1 MQIGGALLRGC
12 PRQQQLAQLAIS
24 GGREERAAKQAVGC
38 ALPLQAGAE
47 DRGLVLA
54 RIAAENMWVCR
65 QYGKGGERNGSGTQ
79 RGGGWEGQRSLGRG
93 PPGMPAV
100 IALCQHLKKAAITR
114 EVKGFPGRRLAM
126 SACATPA
133 SAVAAIRPA
142 AANSDARCAAP
153 AGVAQHFDISDAHRP
168 AGAP

>member
-24 GGREERAAKQAVGC
+24 GGRAERAAKQAAGC

-65 QYGKGGERNGSGTQ
+65 QCGRGGERNGGGTQ
-79 RGGGWEGQRSLGRG
+79 REGGWEGQQPLGRG

-100 IALCQHLKKAAITR
+100 IVIVMVIVILMVLQKL
-114 EVKGFPGRRLAM
+114 
-126 SACATPA
+126 
-133 SAVAAIRPA
+133 
-142 AANSDARCAAP
+142 
-153 AGVAQHFDISDAHRP
+153 
-168 AGAP
+168 